1 MTAAIWMICGQGTFC
16 LILFWGVRRFGVY
29 TGDLRKYRDDI
40 QQAREAI
47 LYAHET
53 NRIVGERLVLMLRET
68 QLRKPLDDGTCSRE
82 ERSA

>member
-1 MTAAIWMICGQGTFC
+1 MIAAIWMICGQGTFC
-16 LILFWGVRRFGVY
+16 CVLFWGVRKFGPY
-29 TGDLRKYRDDI
+29 TTELRKYRDEI
-40 QQAREAI
+40 VNAREAI

-53 NRIVGERLVLMLRET
+53 NRIMGEKLVLLLRET